1 MQEGN
6 AGISA
11 PAGHESAQL
20 SWKDDRRTH
29 LITRGNVDGIISAAL
44 FYSRDPGMR
53 VSFVTSTSAALDVV
67 RRDIQSKEF
76 FIVDLG
82 ITPELVKN
90 LQDKAKLGAKI
101 HLLDHHQQTEAFA
114 LVANSGLDVHAY
126 QGASAASVALDF
138 LKVNH
143 GSERLA
149 AIADIVEYCQSP
161 YLAKAEAEY
170 GWERL
175 REEARILD
183 YSWRFMVDDDRFRQV
198 AARKLAE
205 GLWPSEVGEIHR
217 RYLQVV
223 NEGRW
228 ERALEKVRS
237 RLVVKDRVGVLRFGR
252 YRTSLFGFGTR
263 ALAKVAEEE
272 GCSVAVMI
280 NSRKKLSSLSLRG
293 VGAEYAGKRPPLNL
307 GEFVNQFTAEYGLSG
322 GGHPSSAGAKIHTR
336 DVPRLLQEVYCLV

>member
-6 AGISA
+6 RIS
-11 PAGHESAQL
+11 PASGHETAFAP
-20 SWKDDRRTH
+20 WKDDRRTH
-29 LITRGNVDGIISAAL
+29 MITRGNVDGIVSAAF
-44 FYSRDPGMR
+44 FYARDPSVR
-53 VSFVTSTSAALDVV
+53 VSFVTSSSAALDVV

-76 FIVDLG
+76 FLVDLG
-82 ITPELVKN
+82 VTPELLKN
-90 LQDKAKLGAKI
+90 LQDKAKLGAKV

-114 LVANSGLDVHAY
+114 NSTASDLDIHAY
-126 QGASAASVALDF
+126 QGCSAASVTLDF
-138 LKVNH
+138 LRVNH
-143 GSERLA
+143 GAGRLA
-149 AIADIVEYCQSP
+149 ALADIVEYCQSP

-280 NSRKKLSSLSLRG
+280 NSRKKRSSLSLRG
-293 VGAEYAGKRPPLNL
+293 VGAPYAGARPPLNL
-307 GEFVNQFTAEYGLSG
+307 GEFVSDFTAEHGFSG

-336 DVPRLLQEVYCLV
+336 DVPTFLQEVYCLV

>member
-1 MQEGN
+1 MQESSRVLATLG
-6 AGISA
+6 AA
-11 PAGHESAQL
+11 E

-29 LITRGNVDGIISAAL
+29 LITRGNVDGIVSAAL
-44 FYSRDPGMR
+44 FYTRDPSVR
-53 VSFVTSTSAALDVV
+53 VSFVTSASAALDVL

-76 FIVDLG
+76 YLVDLG

-114 LVANSGLDVHAY
+114 TVAGPDFHIRAY
-126 QGASAASVALDF
+126 QGASAASVTLDF
-138 LKVNH
+138 LQVNH
-143 GSERLA
+143 GSGRLA
-149 AIADIVEYCQSP
+149 ALADIVEYCQSP
-161 YLAKAEAEY
+161 YLAAAEEEY

-183 YSWRFMVDDDRFRQV
+183 YSWRYLVDDDRFRQI

-205 GLWPSEVGEIHR
+205 GLWPSEVGEVHR

-280 NSRKKLSSLSLRG
+280 NSRKKRSSLSLRG
-293 VGAEYAGKRPPLNL
+293 VGADYAGVRPPLNL
-307 GEFVNQFTAEYGLSG
+307 GEFVNQFTAEY
-322 GGHPSSAGAKIHTR
+322 
-336 DVPRLLQEVYCLV
+336 

>member
-1 MQEGN
+1 MHEGN
-6 AGISA
+6 GFPE
-11 PAGHESAQL
+11 PAGHENATI

-29 LITRGNVDGIISAAL
+29 LITRGNVDGIVSAAF
-44 FYSRDPGMR
+44 FYARDPTVR
-53 VSFVTSTSAALDVV
+53 VSFVTSTSAAQDTL

-76 FIVDLG
+76 FLVDLG
-82 ITPELVKN
+82 ITPDLVKN

-114 LVANSGLDVHAY
+114 HVAGPDLDIRAY
-126 QGASAASVALDF
+126 QGSSAASVTLDF

-143 GSERLA
+143 GAGRLA
-149 AIADIVEYCQSP
+149 ALADIVEYCESP
-161 YLAKAEAEY
+161 YLAKAEAEF

-183 YSWRFMVDDDRFRQV
+183 YSWRFMVDDDRFRQI

-263 ALAKVAEEE
+263 ALSKVAEEE

-280 NSRKKLSSLSLRG
+280 NSRKKRSSLSLRG

-307 GEFVNQFTAEYGLSG
+307 GEFVTQFTAEHGFSG

-336 DVPRLLQEVYCLV
+336 DVPTFLQEVYCLV

>member
-1 MQEGN
+1 MQEGI
-6 AGISA
+6 AAIPSPSEQPA
-11 PAGHESAQL
+11 PGT
-20 SWKDDRRTH
+20 WKDDRKTH
-29 LITRGNVDGIISAAL
+29 LITRGNVDGIVSAAF
-44 FYSRDPGMR
+44 FYQRDPSVR

-67 RRDIQSKEF
+67 RRDIQSREF
-76 FIVDLG
+76 FLVDLG
-82 ITPELVKN
+82 ITPELIKN

-101 HLLDHHQQTEAFA
+101 HILDHHQQTEAFA
-114 LVANSGLDVHAY
+114 LVENSGLDVHAY
-126 QGASAASVALDF
+126 QGASAASVTLDF

-143 GSERLA
+143 GAYRLA

-161 YLAKAEAEY
+161 YLAQAEAEH

-183 YSWRFMVDDDRFRQV
+183 YSWRFMVDDDRFRQI

-205 GLWPSEVGEIHR
+205 GLWPSEIGEIHR
-217 RYLQVV
+217 RYLQVA

-280 NSRKKLSSLSLRG
+280 NSRKNRSSLSLRG
-293 VGAEYAGKRPPLNL
+293 VGAEYNGKRPPLNL
-307 GEFVNQFTAEYGLSG
+307 GEFVNQFTLEYGLSG

-336 DVPRLLQEVYCLV
+336 DVPTFLQEVYCLV